1 MRAKFRLLGHI
12 LTIYRLF
19 RLFVGKFSGFKFLQ
33 APSEKGS
40 PALDNN
46 ATYIYEAEDDLDQ
59 CLYYLRT
66 LSNIL
71 RWSSDSMWTTL
82 SEKTILT
89 DRANPTLYRISKY
102 LFSLER
108 SNILTRSSGP

>member
-1 MRAKFRLLGHI
+1 MD
-12 LTIYRLF
+12 
-19 RLFVGKFSGFKFLQ
+19 S
-33 APSEKGS
+33 
-40 PALDNN
+40 N
-46 ATYIYEAEDDLDQ
+46 ATYVYEAEDDLDQ

-71 RWSSDSMWTTL
+71 RWSSESMWTTL

-102 LFSLER
+102 LLSPER
-108 SNILTRSSGP
+108 SSILTESSGP